1 MRRMEG
7 AAHVLLLIAIPLM
20 LGWVVARYWIRF
32 QEWPALYAGTATIG
46 LICSLVGVNFFY
58 RRTSL
63 EASVAWTLALE
74 ALVLAVLWFTRPKK
88 IAKLEPLSKWAH
100 WLLIGLSVVVGI
112 YANAQQ
118 IANPD
123 DDYWIHAP
131 LQGLMR
137 HGNFPPFNPFF
148 SDIPMNGHYGRN
160 LSIVI
165 FSYLS
170 GLDVFV
176 SQHVLTSA
184 LQVLTLWLFYA
195 AFYAS
200 SGRRSAAMLA
210 TAFVFFGI
218 NAGGRG
224 GLVDTM
230 QNNNAFVHLYLS
242 FLCLMTVE
250 AWKKGTR
257 TVALIG
263 GLALGSY
270 AIVYET
276 HFGLVFLTILGVTP
290 ILWARGAIDRRRALC
305 AFAILALSLPLAFT
319 QGGPLTDILDR
330 KIHGRE
336 HSQAE
341 ELSKGMQ
348 NQAQVVKVTFPK
360 KELFQILLETGEY
373 QRISH
378 IYRLD
383 TPLKFLDKS
392 HPERGYAYIWSW
404 DVLKIHFL
412 PLYLL
417 PWSAF
422 VLWRRNS
429 LGGLF
434 MGAFGTIAFLV
445 PGLVNFGPIY
455 ESEYYRWEFAA
466 ALGFAGALGLTL
478 ATLTEKSEGRP
489 FKLCQSNLVIRPAGK
504 RLMLIAFITFI
515 NSYASLTFVGSRLAA
530 SVGPNLREWL
540 IFPSTQTWLT
550 DHQIFDFNRLDYEAA
565 TWLEERI
572 KPGDRL
578 LVNFREEN
586 NFSILYE
593 STLTGISGARC
604 VGHALP
610 LEDEKIGTTPFRR
623 SPSAQVFWATHRPE
637 PLAQLKVDWIFY
649 KTTANAETP
658 DFPGATLLQNFKDG
672 DQIRQI
678 YQVDQEALPKLP
690 AQSNPSEGPQ
700 AELSKVDKTMR
711 GGHIYPVT
719 VKAKLEPDQT
729 LAGVIEFSTI
739 RDSDGLVSAPSEN
752 LLLNIQETAGPD
764 GNIEVEIPFVA
775 PHDEG
780 GYQLY
785 TRFFAAESSPG
796 LDIGPVPFRSSFS
809 ELLKQITIES
819 VEFPSEAW
827 GGSEPWGAR
836 QMLQP
841 KVKLNIP
848 PDLPKP
854 RDVLAGWAFYSEER
868 GEFDLL
874 PGNNLRRVVLS
885 EEFEALP
892 MVTPKK
898 SGTYRLSLYLSSGQG
913 HLTRVVYKNV
923 TIDREKAE

>member
-1 MRRMEG
+1 MEG
-7 AAHVLLLIAIPLM
+7 AAHVFTLILIPIL
-20 LGWVVARYWIRF
+20 LGWVVARYWLK
-32 QEWPALYAGTATIG
+32 QEEWPALLGCNLSVG
-46 LICSLVGVNFFY
+46 LISTLIGVNFFY
-58 RRTSL
+58 RRTGLDS
-63 EASVAWTLALE
+63 SVAWTLALQ
-74 ALVLAVLWFTRPKK
+74 ALLLVILWFLRPRDFGP
-88 IAKLEPLSKWAH
+88 IRPLDKWTK
-100 WLLIGLSVVVGI
+100 WGLIVLSVVVGI

-165 FSYLS
+165 FSYL
-170 GLDVFV
+170 GGIDVFL
-176 SQHVLTSA
+176 SQHLMTSG
-184 LQVLTLWLFYA
+184 LQVLTLWLFYS
-195 AFYAS
+195 AFFAS
-200 SGRRSAAMLA
+200 SQRRSAAMLG
-210 TAFVFFGI
+210 TVFVFFGI

-224 GLVDTM
+224 GLIDTM
-230 QNNNAFVHLYLS
+230 QNNNAFVHLYLA
-242 FLCLMTVE
+242 FLFLITVE
-250 AWKKGTR
+250 AWRKGSR
-257 TVALIG
+257 ALAVVG

-290 ILWARGAIDRRRALC
+290 LLWARGAIDRRRALC
-305 AFAILALSLPLAFT
+305 AFAILAFSLPLAFT
-319 QGGPLTDILDR
+319 QGGPLTDLLDR
-330 KIHGRE
+330 KLHGRE

-341 ELSKGMQ
+341 QLSKGMQ
-348 NQAQVVKVTFPK
+348 NQAQVVKVSFPK
-360 KELFQILLETGEY
+360 EELFQIRLETGEY

-383 TPLKFLDKS
+383 TPLKFLDRP
-392 HPERGYAYIWSW
+392 HPDRGYAYIWSW
-404 DVLKIHFL
+404 DVLQIHFL
-412 PLYLL
+412 PLYLV

-422 VLWRRNS
+422 VLWRRRS
-429 LGGLF
+429 LAGLF

-478 ATLTEKSEGRP
+478 ATLTEKSEGQP
-489 FKLCQSNLVIRPAGK
+489 FLLADSNLVIRPSGK
-504 RLMLIAFITFI
+504 RYLLVALVTLV
-515 NSYASLTFVGSRLAA
+515 NSWACLTFVGSRLTA
-530 SVGPNLREWL
+530 SVGPNLQEWL
-540 IFPSTQTWLT
+540 FFPSTKTWLT

-565 TWLEERI
+565 SWLEERV

-623 SPSAQVFWATHRPE
+623 SPAAQVFWATRRAE

-649 KTTANAETP
+649 KTTTADETP

-678 YQVDQEALPKLP
+678 YKVEQKDLPELPVGTESTELLEARISDFTP
-690 AQSNPSEGPQ
+690 
-700 AELSKVDKTMR
+700 TMR
-711 GGHIYPVT
+711 GGRIYPLRLSAQ
-719 VKAKLEPDQT
+719 AKPGQLLE
-729 LAGVIEFSTI
+729 GVVQFSTV
-739 RDSDGLVSAPSEN
+739 RRSDGLVSAPSEN
-752 LLLNIQETAGPD
+752 LLLNLSEKAGE
-764 GNIEVEIPFVA
+764 GGKVELELPFVA

-780 GYQLY
+780 EYELQA
-785 TRFFAAESSPG
+785 TFFPTQPSPG
-796 LDIGPVPFRSSFS
+796 LKMDPILIRSIFS
-809 ELLKQITIES
+809 ELLKKVTIES
-819 VEFPSEAW
+819 VTFPELEW
-827 GGSEPWGAR
+827 GTEEPWGTR
-836 QMLQP
+836 RMLQP
-841 KVKLNIP
+841 KVKLKLP
-848 PDLPKP
+848 PDLPRP
-854 RDVLAGWAFYSEER
+854 REVLAGWAFYSEEL

-874 PGNNLRRVVLS
+874 PGNNLRQIDLT
-885 EEFEALP
+885 EELDELP
-892 MVTPKK
+892 FVTPAKA
-898 SGTYRLSLYLSSGQG
+898 GTYRLSLYISSGQG
-913 HLTRVVYKNV
+913 HLTRVLYKTVEIKGPN
-923 TIDREKAE
+923 R

>member
-1 MRRMEG
+1 MEG
-7 AAHVLLLIAIPLM
+7 AAHVFTLIAIPLL
-20 LGWVVARYWIRF
+20 LGWVVARYWLRH
-32 QEWPALYAGTATIG
+32 QEWPALYASTMSVG
-46 LICSLVGVNFFY
+46 LIATLVGVNFFY

-63 EASVAWTLALE
+63 ESSVAWTLALE
-74 ALVLAVLWFTRPKK
+74 TVVLAALWFTRPK
-88 IAKLEPLSKWAH
+88 AVPELEPLDKWTH
-100 WLLIGLSVVVGI
+100 WLLIGLSVVVGV

-170 GLDVFV
+170 GLDVFL

-200 SGRRSAAMLA
+200 TGRRSAALLG
-210 TAFVFFGI
+210 TVFVFFGI

-250 AWKKGTR
+250 AWRRGTR
-257 TVALIG
+257 TLAVVG
-263 GLALGSY
+263 GVALGSY

-290 ILWARGAIDRRRALC
+290 LLWARGAIDRKRALC
-305 AFAILALSLPLAFT
+305 AFAILAFSLPLAFT

-336 HSQAE
+336 HTQAE
-341 ELSKGMQ
+341 VLSKGMQ

-360 KELFQILLETGEY
+360 KEMFQILLETGEY

-383 TPLKFLDKS
+383 TPLQFLNKS

-412 PLYLL
+412 PLYLV

-422 VLWRRNS
+422 VLWRRKS

-434 MGAFGTIAFLV
+434 MGAFGTIAYLV

-478 ATLTEKSEGRP
+478 ATLIEKSEGQP
-489 FKLCQSNLVIRPAGK
+489 FELRQSNLVVRPYGK
-504 RLMLIAFITFI
+504 RLIFIALITVL
-515 NSYASLTFVGSRLAA
+515 NSWASLTFVGSRLAA
-530 SVGPNLREWL
+530 SVGPDLRGWL

-550 DHQIFDFNRLDYEAA
+550 GHQIFDFNRLDYEAA
-565 TWLEERI
+565 TWLEERV

-623 SPSAQVFWATHRPE
+623 SPAAQVFWATQRPE
-637 PLAQLKVDWIFY
+637 PLAQLRVDWIFY
-649 KTTANAETP
+649 KTTVDAEP
-658 DFPGATLLQNFKDG
+658 PIFPGATLLKKFKHG

-678 YQVDQEALPKLP
+678 YSVDQQTLPDLPVESKPSEELP
-690 AQSNPSEGPQ
+690 AN
-700 AELSKVDKTMR
+700 LSRVDKTMR
-711 GGHIYPVT
+711 GGHIYPVSI
-719 VKAKLEPDQT
+719 KSYLE
-729 LAGVIEFSTI
+729 AERSVEGVLEFSTI
-739 RDSDGLVSAPSEN
+739 RASDGLVSAPSEN
-752 LLLNIQETAGPD
+752 LLLKIDKLAGPD
-764 GNIEVEIPFVA
+764 GEFEVEVPFVA

-780 GYQLY
+780 GYQLHTQFY
-785 TRFFAAESSPG
+785 PATSSPG
-796 LDIGPVPFRSSFS
+796 LKMEPVAFRSSFS
-809 ELLKQITIES
+809 ELLGQIAIES
-819 VEFPSEAW
+819 VEFDSVEW
-827 GGSEPWGAR
+827 GASEPWGPR

-841 KVKLNIP
+841 KVRLKVP
-848 PDLPKP
+848 EDLPSP

-868 GEFDLL
+868 NEFDLL
-874 PGNNLRRVVLS
+874 PGNNLRRVVLN
-885 EEFEALP
+885 EDFDGVP
-892 MVTPKK
+892 IVTPSK
-898 SGTYRLSLYLSSGQG
+898 SGRYRLSLYLSSGQG
-913 HLTRVVYKNV
+913 HLTRVVYKDV
-923 TIDREKAE
+923 TIAGET

>member
-1 MRRMEG
+1 MEG
-7 AAHVLLLIAIPLM
+7 AAHVFTLILIPIL
-20 LGWVVARYWIRF
+20 LGWVTARYWLR
-32 QEWPALYAGTATIG
+32 QNEWPALLGCTLSVG
-46 LICSLVGVNFFY
+46 LISTLIGVNFFY
-58 RRTSL
+58 RRTGLDS
-63 EASVAWTLALE
+63 SVAWTLL
-74 ALVLAVLWFTRPKK
+74 LQTLLLAVLWYFRSRE
-88 IAKLEPLSKWAH
+88 IEPMQQVGKWTK
-100 WLLIGLSVVVGI
+100 WGLIFLSVVVAI

-170 GLDVFV
+170 GMDVFL
-176 SQHVLTSA
+176 SQHVLTSG
-184 LQVLTLWLFYA
+184 LQVLTLWLFYS

-200 SGRRSAAMLA
+200 SQRRTAAMLA
-210 TAFVFFGI
+210 TIFVFFGI

-230 QNNNAFVHLYLS
+230 QNNNAFVHLYLA
-242 FLCLMTVE
+242 FLCLMTIE
-250 AWKKGTR
+250 TWRKGSR
-257 TVALIG
+257 TLAVVG

-290 ILWARGAIDRRRALC
+290 LLWLRGAIDRRRALA
-305 AFAILALSLPLAFT
+305 AFAILAFSLPLAFT
-319 QGGPLTDILDR
+319 QGGPLTDLLDR

-383 TPLKFLDKS
+383 TPLKFLD
-392 HPERGYAYIWSW
+392 HPHPDRGYAYIWSW
-404 DVLKIHFL
+404 DVLQIHFL
-412 PLYLL
+412 PLYLV

-422 VLWRRNS
+422 VLWRRKS
-429 LGGLF
+429 LAGLF

-478 ATLTEKSEGRP
+478 ATLTEKSEGQP
-489 FKLCQSNLVIRPAGK
+489 FLLSSSDLVIRPSGK
-504 RLMLIAFITFI
+504 RYLLIGFIALI
-515 NSYASLTFVGSRLAA
+515 NCWASLTFVGSRLAA
-530 SVGPNLREWL
+530 SVGPNLQEWL
-540 IFPSTQTWLT
+540 LFPSTRTWLT
-550 DHQIFDFNRLDYEAA
+550 EHQIFDFNRLDYEAA
-565 TWLEERI
+565 AWLEERV

-623 SPSAQVFWATHRPE
+623 SPAAQVFWATRRAE

-649 KTTANAETP
+649 KTTTADATP

-672 DQIRQI
+672 DQLRQI
-678 YQVDQEALPKLP
+678 YKVDSDALPDLPVTSEGEEKLP
-690 AQSNPSEGPQ
+690 AQLSEFTP
-700 AELSKVDKTMR
+700 TMR
-711 GGHIYPVT
+711 GGRIYPLRLSSQS
-719 VKAKLEPDQT
+719 KAGQKVE
-729 LAGVIEFSTI
+729 GVVEFSTV
-739 RDSDGLVSAPSEN
+739 RRSDGLLSAPSEN
-752 LLLNIQETAGPD
+752 LLLRISETADDD
-764 GNIEVEIPFVA
+764 GKLEVELPFVA

-780 GYQLY
+780 EYELK
-785 TRFFAAESSPG
+785 TRFFPGEESPG
-796 LDIGPVPFRSSFS
+796 LEVAPVLIRSSFS
-809 ELLKQITIES
+809 EMLEKVTIES
-819 VEFPSEAW
+819 VRFPNAEW
-827 GGSEPWGAR
+827 GAEEPWGTR
-836 QMLQP
+836 RMLKPEVRLNLP
-841 KVKLNIP
+841 K
-848 PDLPKP
+848 DLPRP
-854 RDVLAGWAFYSEER
+854 REVLAGWAFYSEER

-874 PGNNLRRVVLS
+874 PGNNLRQIELT
-885 EEFEALP
+885 EDLDELP
-892 MVTPKK
+892 MVTPSKA
-898 SGTYRLSLYLSSGQG
+898 GVYRLSLYLSSGQG
-913 HLTRVVYKNV
+913 HLTRVLYKTV
-923 TIDREKAE
+923 EIGEAER